1 MKEIK
6 VQLTNEEN
14 IYVER
19 LLYEYNASLNI
30 LRFLMAQDDVLEK
43 HLQKYLD
50 SSEAK
55 YAELEMA
62 KKAISVANKP
72 EDIAEPYDYR
82 FEFDEECLIYRE
94 KNDDEEEK

>member
-6 VQLTNEEN
+6 VQLAKEEST
-14 IYVER
+14 YVER
-19 LLYEYNASLNI
+19 LWYEYNASLNI
-30 LRFLMAQDDVLEK
+30 LRFLMSQETVLEQ

-62 KKAISVANKP
+62 KDSVSKAHKP
-72 EDIAEPYDYR
+72 EEIIGQYDYQ
-82 FEFDEECLIYRE
+82 FDFDEECLIYKE
-94 KNDDEEEK
+94 K

>member
-6 VQLTNEEN
+6 VELTHEESN
-14 IYVER
+14 WIER
-19 LLYEYNASLNI
+19 LWYEYNASLNI
-30 LRFLMAQDDVLEK
+30 LRFLMSQDTVLEK

-62 KKAISVANKP
+62 KSGLTKQHKP
-72 EDIAEPYDYR
+72 EAIGDSFDYR
-82 FEFDEECLIYRE
+82 FDFDEHTVIYQERSDEKE
-94 KNDDEEEK
+94 KN

>member
-6 VQLTNEEN
+6 VQLTNKESTY
-14 IYVER
+14 IER
-19 LLYEYNASLNI
+19 LWYEYNASLNI
-30 LRFLMAQDDVLEK
+30 LRFLMSQDTVLEQ

-62 KKAISVANKP
+62 KDSVSKAHKP
-72 EDIAEPYDYR
+72 EGITGEYDYR
-82 FEFDEECLIYRE
+82 FDFDEECLIYKE
-94 KNDDEEEK
+94 K